1 MAMKIARQVTETQ
14 GDKEDLDREPGDTGC
29 GPDSV
34 TSQPFHFFNYKTV
47 NFTQQFKI
55 LKSKL

>member
-1 MAMKIARQVTETQ
+1 MAVKIARQVTETQ
-14 GDKEDLDREPGDTGC
+14 GDKEDLDGEPGDTGC

-47 NFTQQFKI
+47 NFT
-55 LKSKL
+55 